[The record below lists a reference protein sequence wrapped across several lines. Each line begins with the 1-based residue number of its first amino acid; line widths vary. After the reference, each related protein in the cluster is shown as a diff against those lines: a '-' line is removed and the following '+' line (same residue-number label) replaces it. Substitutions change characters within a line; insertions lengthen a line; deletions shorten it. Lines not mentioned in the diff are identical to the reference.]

1 MMKRLLIANLIIGT
15 FISVQANAAT
25 QIDNAPHGNPLS
37 LFSTKDMGGNVKRA
51 TYGVKWKDGAMTY
64 TNIELVCGENKA
76 RDIGYS
82 DDGTGTVWKDRSNDL
97 YNGKKHY
104 DLVKDSIQSNVYRV
118 VCKSTVT
125 QVALAPV
132 VVQSHTPQTS
142 KAVPEK
148 ILTIVEPEMCVGY
161 NDEIESNLKRIAM
174 TDAEGI
180 GDNSA
185 PRATMRQQQI
195 TGYKTDIQTTLNLM
209 AAQKCK
215 LPKASPNAA
224 KYYSSAMSCQLKN
237 MSAKNQDERCDMWK
251 EVK

>member
-1 MMKRLLIANLIIGT
+1 MKRLLIANLIIGT

-25 QIDNAPHGNPLS
+25 QIDNAPHGNPLA

-104 DLVKDSIQSNVYRV
+104 DLVKGSIQSNVYRA
-118 VCKSTVT
+118 VCKATVA
-125 QVALAPV
+125 QVVKTPV
-132 VVQSHTPQTS
+132 VVKTPAVVQSSTPQS
-142 KAVPEK
+142 
-148 ILTIVEPEMCVGY
+148 LNVEPEMCVGY

-215 LPKASPNAA
+215 LPKATPNAA